1 MPFGLKN
8 TSVIY
13 QRAMNAIFHEFIGN
27 FMEIYIDDIVV
38 KSDKNNAHL
47 NHLRKAF
54 EKNAKAYLKMNP
66 LSCVFNVATS
76 NFLRFIVHEKGDCN

>member
-8 TSVIY
+8 TGVIY

-27 FMEIYIDDIVV
+27 FMEIYIDDVVV
-38 KSDKNNAHL
+38 KSDKNDAHL

-54 EKNAKAYLKMNP
+54 EKM
-66 LSCVFNVATS
+66 
-76 NFLRFIVHEKGDCN
+76 